1 MKKINLEKHKT
12 LAERYTK
19 ALWNIAQEKDNV
31 QKFSEEL
38 NSIVNILEQNPDI
51 SGFFVNPAIKKEDKK
66 DVLYK
71 SFNGKIDNE
80 LYNFLNIMIDKN
92 RLYLLPNIEYLYNKR
107 ISEAANILDIE
118 AVTAIELDDE
128 LQNALQSRL
137 EKITGK
143 NIRITNAVTPSIIG
157 GVILKC
163 RGNVIDGSILTQ
175 LKSLQKQ
182 LI

>member
-1 MKKINLEKHKT
+1 
-12 LAERYTK
+12 
-19 ALWNIAQEKDNV
+19 
-31 QKFSEEL
+31 
-38 NSIVNILEQNPDI
+38 
-51 SGFFVNPAIKKEDKK
+51 
-66 DVLYK
+66 
-71 SFNGKIDNE
+71 
-80 LYNFLNIMIDKN
+80 MIDKN

-128 LQNALQSRL
+128 LQNALQFRL